1 MGTGNRALA
10 NPKTRAWEAT
20 AATKVLSSKPR
31 PFVPLAALVAGVAI
45 AGCGGG
51 STTSTLEAERAAY
64 IARADAICEAEQ
76 AKRARF
82 EGQVADL
89 APITADETREVAE
102 LLRRAADALRT
113 EVSRLRELHPP
124 AGDARTPASVLSI
137 FGAQITHLD
146 GWADAYDGRNENRI
160 RAFQV
165 LIAEDTE
172 KASALAQHYGFRV
185 CGSSGSV
192 SFGSPT

>member
-1 MGTGNRALA
+1 M
-10 NPKTRAWEAT
+10 
-20 AATKVLSSKPR
+20 
-31 PFVPLAALVAGVAI
+31 AI

-51 STTSTLEAERAAY
+51 STTGTVGAERAAY
-64 IARADAICEAEQ
+64 IAKADAICDAEQ

-89 APITADETREVAE
+89 APITAGETREVAE

-113 EVSRLRELHPP
+113 EVRRLRELHPP

-137 FGAQITHLD
+137 LDDQITHLD
-146 GWADAYDGRNENRI
+146 GWAKAYDGRNENRI

-172 KASALAQHYGFRV
+172 KANALAQRYGFRV
-185 CGSSGSV
+185 CGAQRHRKLRKPGLV
-192 SFGSPT
+192 RGRPAIAIPRYLTRLR